1 MDGGRNK
8 REIRGKSAFLQKE
21 KMLVDEQPFVT
32 ARLQKKIETQSDRW
46 REVGAEEW
54 VAISAQAWSDETLRR
69 DNEDGSARSHST
81 LAQSQADPKVSTS

>member
-32 ARLQKKIETQSDRW
+32 ARLQKKIETQSDR
-46 REVGAEEW
+46 
-54 VAISAQAWSDETLRR
+54 
-69 DNEDGSARSHST
+69 
-81 LAQSQADPKVSTS
+81 